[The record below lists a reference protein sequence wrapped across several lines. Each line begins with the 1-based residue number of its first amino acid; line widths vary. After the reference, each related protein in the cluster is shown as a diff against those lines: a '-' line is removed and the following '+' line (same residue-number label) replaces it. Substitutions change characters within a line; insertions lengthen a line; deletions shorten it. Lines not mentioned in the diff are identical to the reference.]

1 MPSYCCS
8 SSDFLLFHCTVLLSS
23 FLLPLFKHLLFIF
36 LSFSDP
42 SGSNPDR
49 LPPRSTRTTPSTT
62 HQDGGV
68 KYVTGAP
75 SKIRERDNITI
86 GTWNTRTL
94 RTAGKL
100 QELLTHEMDRYRWK
114 ILELFEL
121 RWKNSGETTTEEG
134 CKVFF
139 SGKEDK
145 HKYGNKFLVHKD
157 IMNTVMGCHPV
168 FSRLIIIHLRQ
179 LLLTSQ

>member
-1 MPSYCCS
+1 MGGGVPRRTQRSRVRPREGWAPSG
-8 SSDFLLFHCTVLLSS
+8 CT
-23 FLLPLFKHLLFIF
+23 LPLTHHMMKT
-36 LSFSDP
+36 
-42 SGSNPDR
+42 SNHTKPDR
-49 LPPRSTRTTPSTT
+49 SPPWSTRTAPSAV

-68 KYVTGAP
+68 NCATGAS